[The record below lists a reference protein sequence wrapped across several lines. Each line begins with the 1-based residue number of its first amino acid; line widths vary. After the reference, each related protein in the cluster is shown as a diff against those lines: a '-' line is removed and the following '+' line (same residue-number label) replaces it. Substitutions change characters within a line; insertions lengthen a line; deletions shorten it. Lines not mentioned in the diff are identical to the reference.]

1 MEIKFSVKNLFIYV
15 GRCLLIHCTHLTVLL
30 VGLIQDSLPY
40 FELAAA
46 TARYITRDREQS
58 RIQNLQS

>member
-1 MEIKFSVKNLFIYV
+1 MWVDACSL
-15 GRCLLIHCTHLTVLL
+15 HCTHLTVLL
-30 VGLIQDSLPY
+30 ADLIQDSLPY

-58 RIQNLQS
+58 RIQNLQI